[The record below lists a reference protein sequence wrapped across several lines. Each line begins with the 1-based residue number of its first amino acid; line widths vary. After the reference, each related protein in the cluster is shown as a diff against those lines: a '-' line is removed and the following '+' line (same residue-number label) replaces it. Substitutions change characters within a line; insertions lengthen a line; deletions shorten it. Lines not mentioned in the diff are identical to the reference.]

1 MFRVLYSLC
10 IVSLL
15 VGTAW
20 TAASADTA
28 STKTQSGF
36 GIVILAALQ
45 R

>member
-1 MFRVLYSLC
+1 MYRILYGLC
-10 IVSLL
+10 IVTLL
-15 VGTAW
+15 AGTAW

-28 STKTQSGF
+28 GPKTQTGL